1 MRSRLGLCVK
11 TAAEQG
17 LAAAIEQHDAVSSLT
32 YSKKAAWA
40 SRSSSGIKDNIEEL
54 VQEYQ
59 NKSITYGNDFKV
71 SKKNSPYTAT
81 RKIVENNSVQGKPK
95 MNTVTQTAQRLFEV
109 NKRVVINTAF
119 LALGKVVIDTATARL
134 PKSVGMLGPLAVA
147 ELIAVIPS
155 DNPKVL
161 QAQQA
166 GLVYAMHET
175 YRSTDLASLIDE
187 LTGVSDQF
195 NPEDL

>member
-17 LAAAIEQHDAVSSLT
+17 LDAAIEQHDAVSSLP
-32 YSKKAAWA
+32 YSKKVTWA
-40 SRSSSGIKDNIEEL
+40 GRSSSGIEDNIKEL
-54 VQEYQ
+54 IKEYR
-59 NKSITYGNDFKV
+59 NKHSKDFKM
-71 SKKNSPYTAT
+71 SKKSSPYRVTA
-81 RKIVENNSVQGKPK
+81 ENNSVQGKPK
-95 MNTVTQTAQRLFEV
+95 MNTVTQTAQRLFDI

-134 PKSVGMLGPLAVA
+134 PKSVAMLGPLAVA

-175 YRSTDLASLIDE
+175 YKSTDLASLVDE